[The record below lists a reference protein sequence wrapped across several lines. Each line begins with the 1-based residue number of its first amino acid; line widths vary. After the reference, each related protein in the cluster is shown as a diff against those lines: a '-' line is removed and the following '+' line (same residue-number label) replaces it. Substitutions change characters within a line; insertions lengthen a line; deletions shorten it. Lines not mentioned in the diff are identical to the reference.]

1 MGGMI
6 KGITVEIG
14 GDTTKLTTALRGVN
28 STTKSLQ
35 SELRGVN
42 SLLKMDPGNVTLLQ
56 QKQDLLTKSIAN
68 TEDKLSALKQAQK
81 EVQEQFDKGEITE
94 EQYRDF
100 QREIVATEQK
110 LESLKKEA
118 ENFGSVHAQQVAAAG
133 EKMKDYGDKIT
144 DVGKTM
150 SKVSGVIVGVGA
162 AAVKT
167 TADFD
172 AAMSNVQAISGATG
186 EQFEQLRDKAIEM
199 GSKTKFSASESADA
213 LTYMAMAGWKTDDM
227 LDGLEGIM
235 NAAAATGSDLALTS
249 DIITDGLTAFGMS
262 AKDSS
267 YFADVLTKTCN
278 NANTNIEMLG
288 ETFKYAAPVCGTLGI
303 SLEDCSVAAGLMG
316 NAGIKASNAGTAI
329 RKGLLNLASPTD
341 SVAAAMEQ
349 YNIKLIENA
358 DGSINLMET
367 MQNMRTQLGGLSE
380 AEQTAA
386 ISAIA
391 GKNAVSG
398 WAAVVNASEE
408 DFNKLTAAVADSNGA
423 AKEASE
429 IQLDNL
435 KGQITILKSTLE
447 GIAIQIGDILMPIVR
462 QIVAKIQE
470 WTSKFSALDD
480 GTKRIIVII
489 AGVVAA
495 IGPLLLIIGKVMS
508 SIGSILTVAPQIV
521 KATTKIMGVVSKLG
535 AFLAAHPAILIIG
548 AIVAIVAAL
557 VALYK
562 NCEPFREFVDNLW
575 AKIKQFFIDV
585 GEWFKGL
592 GDKISQTWENVK
604 TFFTETIPNT
614 VNEFVEKI
622 KNFFTVT
629 IPEAIQTMI
638 QWFSELP
645 YKIGYAIGTV
655 LNTVKEFILSIWD
668 FFTVKVPEY
677 IGIMIEW
684 FKGLPA
690 KIQSAI
696 VSAID
701 KIGDWCSKMKTKITT
716 GVKNLIDS
724 TVKFFKE
731 LPGKIKTAISNAITN
746 IGQWCT
752 DMKNKAETGIKNVTT
767 AVINGFKELPNKI
780 KNVGKNIVEGLW
792 NGITNM
798 KNWVKNKVKGF
809 ADDILRGMK
818 DALGIH
824 SPSRV
829 FRDEVGKYIAEGVG
843 EGITS
848 SKAPMDAIDELNEN
862 MINESNGF
870 NGVTLKRQID
880 TTFKGVVNNDGG
892 LLQKLD
898 AILTKLDKGRQ
909 IVLDSGVLVGETVD
923 DYDEAMSSKSTKLA
937 RGW

>member
-14 GDTTKLTTALRGVN
+14 GNTTKLITALKGVN

-56 QKQDLLTKSIAN
+56 QKQDLLTKSVAN
-68 TEDKLSALKQAQK
+68 TEDKLNALKQAQK
-81 EVQEQFDKGEITE
+81 EVQEQFEKGDITE

-100 QREIVATEQK
+100 QREIVATEKK

-118 ENFGSVHAQQVAAAG
+118 ENFGSVHAQQIAAAG
-133 EKMKDYGDKIT
+133 EKMKNYGDKIT
-144 DVGKTM
+144 DAGKTM
-150 SKVSGVIVGVGA
+150 SKVSGVIVGVGT

-186 EQFEQLRDKAIEM
+186 EQFEKLRDKAVEM

-213 LTYMAMAGWKTDDM
+213 LTYMAMAGWKTDEM

-235 NAAAATGSDLALTS
+235 NAAAATGSDLATTS
-249 DIITDGLTAFGMS
+249 DIITDALTAFGMEAS
-262 AKDSS
+262 ESGHM
-267 YFADVLTKTCN
+267 ADVLTKASN

-288 ETFKYAAPVCGTLGI
+288 ETFKYVAPVCGTLGI
-303 SLEDCSVAAGLMG
+303 SLEDCAVAAGLMG
-316 NAGIKASNAGTAI
+316 NAGIKASDAGTSM
-329 RKGLLNLASPTD
+329 RKGLLNLASPTK
-341 SVAAAMEQ
+341 SVAEAMEA
-349 YNIKLIENA
+349 YNIKLIENE
-358 DGSINLMET
+358 DGSINLMKT

-398 WAAVVNASEE
+398 WAAIVNASDD
-408 DFNKLTAAVADSNGA
+408 DFNKLTAAIADSNGA

-462 QIVAKIQE
+462 EIVAKIQE

-480 GTKRIIVII
+480 GTKRVIVII

-508 SIGSILTVAPQIV
+508 SIGSILMVAPKMV
-521 KATTKIMGVVSKLG
+521 KAFNVVKTAISG
-535 AFLAAHPAILIIG
+535 ALSAHPAILVIAAIAAVI
-548 AIVAIVAAL
+548 AIVIS
-557 VALYK
+557 LYK

-604 TFFTETIPNT
+604 TFFTKTIPDTINS
-614 VNEFVEKI
+614 FVEKI

-655 LNTVKEFILSIWD
+655 LNTIKEFILKVWD
-668 FFTVKVPEY
+668 FFTVKIPEY

-684 FKGLPA
+684 FKGLPS
-690 KIQSAI
+690 KIQNAI

-701 KIGDWCSKMKTKITT
+701 KIGDWCSKMKNKITT

-731 LPGKIKTAISNAITN
+731 LPGKIKDAISKAIDN
-746 IGQWCT
+746 ISQWCT
-752 DMKNKAETGIKNVTT
+752 DMKTKASNGIKNVAT
-767 AVINGFKELPNKI
+767 AVINGFKELPSKI

-809 ADDILRGMK
+809 ADDILKGMK

-848 SKAPMDAIDELNEN
+848 SKAPIDAIDELNKN
-862 MINESNGF
+862 MLDETNGF
-870 NGVTLKRQID
+870 NGITLKRQID
-880 TTFKGVVNNDGG
+880 TTFKGVVSKDGG

-898 AILTKLDKGRQ
+898 AILTKLDKNTK

-923 DYDEAMSSKSTKLA
+923 DYDEAMSDKGTKLA